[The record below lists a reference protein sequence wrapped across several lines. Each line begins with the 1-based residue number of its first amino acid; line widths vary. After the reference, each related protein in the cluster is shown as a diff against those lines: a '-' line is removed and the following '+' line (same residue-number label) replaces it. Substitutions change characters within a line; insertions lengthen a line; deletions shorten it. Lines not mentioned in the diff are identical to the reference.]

1 MLREG
6 VCVGQLCPQLPRA
19 SPLCAASLDG
29 GMVSFKFLQPSYSYC
44 PLGGSLRLSAYL
56 RPEGQAM
63 FTGTAIPPKKE
74 PEFVTSRA

>member
-1 MLREG
+1 
-6 VCVGQLCPQLPRA
+6 
-19 SPLCAASLDG
+19 
-29 GMVSFKFLQPSYSYC
+29 MVSFKFLQPSYSYC